1 MKITITQDKVDCGH
15 RKIIEEIMLD
25 KYSDFE
31 SFSFKNVVNKMRDSL
46 EKDIFLRI
54 HVINNFTFDE
64 DNFET
69 EADMMLKEREMEEN

>member
-31 SFSFKNVVNKMRDSL
+31 CFSFKQIVQKLRESL
-46 EKDIFLRI
+46 EPDVFLRI
-54 HVINNFTFDE
+54 HVINNFTYDE
-64 DNFET
+64 DIYET
-69 EADMMLKEREMEEN
+69 EADMML